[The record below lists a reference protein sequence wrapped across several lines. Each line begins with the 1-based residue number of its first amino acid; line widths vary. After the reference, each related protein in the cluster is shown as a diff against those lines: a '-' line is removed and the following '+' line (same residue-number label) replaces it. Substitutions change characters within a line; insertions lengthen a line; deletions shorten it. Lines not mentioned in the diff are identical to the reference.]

1 MKKTAAEIHNELVD
15 RTLNEKDEIEQYRKD
30 GGIVSDY
37 SIGWYDALTDL
48 LAWLEDER

>member
-15 RTLNEKDEIEQYRKD
+15 RVLNQKDEIQQYQKD
-30 GGIVSDY
+30 GIKVSDY

-48 LAWLEDER
+48 LAWLEDEK